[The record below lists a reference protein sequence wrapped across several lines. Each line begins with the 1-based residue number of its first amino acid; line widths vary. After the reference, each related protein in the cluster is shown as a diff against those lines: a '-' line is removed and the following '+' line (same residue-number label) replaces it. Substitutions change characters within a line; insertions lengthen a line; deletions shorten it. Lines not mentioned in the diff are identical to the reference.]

1 MKITIQTKPI
11 LEKLKKKQLIKIV
24 ERAISNSEEN
34 VSYEN
39 DIQWNDNI
47 VALSIEM
54 TDLIKRF
61 EKELILQNKV
71 FSKLIIVKTEEQNG

>member
-1 MKITIQTKPI
+1 MEITIQTKPI

>member
-1 MKITIQTKPI
+1 MEIIIQTKPI

-34 VSYEN
+34 ISYEN

>member
-1 MKITIQTKPI
+1 MEITIQTKPI

-61 EKELILQNKV
+61 EKELMLQNKV